1 MFGFDLYDA
10 IHETD
15 AELASRIIFI
25 TGDTL
30 TSSTQ
35 ARIAQLGNPNLAND
49 GYYLVHFARSGEKPQ
64 ITQIL
69 FSESVVLS
77 S

>member
-1 MFGFDLYDA
+1 MPGMNGFDLYDA
-10 IHETD
+10 IHETN

-35 ARIAQLGNPNLAND
+35 ARIARLGNPNLA
-49 GYYLVHFARSGEKPQ
+49 KP
-64 ITQIL
+64 
-69 FSESVVLS
+69 FSIDRLEAAVSQMLNKRRPVP
-77 S
+77 